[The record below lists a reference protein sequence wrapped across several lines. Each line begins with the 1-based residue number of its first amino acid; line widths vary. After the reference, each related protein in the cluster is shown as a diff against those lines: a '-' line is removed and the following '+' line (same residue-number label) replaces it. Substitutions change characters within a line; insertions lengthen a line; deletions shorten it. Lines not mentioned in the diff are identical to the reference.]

1 MALSAVVQ
9 PNKVRLP
16 WSLRGKL
23 EVGPLQLIGENG
35 LGLPYIQGRISNH
48 SGRSLSLRIIVRV
61 FNDQRQLIFSGSPG
75 ILDTFDLDSQQQR
88 SFRVSL
94 RDAGTPRQPD
104 HKRLWVTRSRIEIS
118 IEA

>member
-1 MALSAVVQ
+1 MALSAIVE

-35 LGLPYIQGRISNH
+35 LGLPYIQGRISN
-48 SGRSLSLRIIVRV
+48 RSSRTLRLRILVRV
-61 FNDQRQLIFSGSPG
+61 FNEQRQLIFTGSPG
-75 ILDTFDLDSQQQR
+75 ILETFDLDSQQQR

-94 RDAGTPRQPD
+94 RDAGTPR
-104 HKRLWVTRSRIEIS
+104 
-118 IEA
+118 